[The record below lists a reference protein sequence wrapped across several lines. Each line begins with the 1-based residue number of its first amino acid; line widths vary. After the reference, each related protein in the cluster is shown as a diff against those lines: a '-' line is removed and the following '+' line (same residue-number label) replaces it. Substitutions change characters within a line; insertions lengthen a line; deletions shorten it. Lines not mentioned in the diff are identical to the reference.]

1 MDSTG
6 QGALTREQIRGAK
19 DIVIEAVFI
28 PEWGGTI
35 YIRGLMGC
43 KRDAFEGS
51 RIRLKDNKVEMVHDN
66 TRARLVSMTACDEL
80 GQLLFTEDDVEWLG
94 EKSASALDQAFE
106 VAQRLSAL
114 RPVDLEQKV
123 KNSGAALSVNS
134 SSVSPS
140 H

>member
-1 MDSTG
+1 MDATG
-6 QGALTREQIRGAK
+6 RGGLTRDQIRGAK
-19 DIVIEAVFI
+19 DVVIEAVFI

-51 RIRLKDNKVEMVHDN
+51 RIRIKDNKVEMIHDN
-66 TRARLVSMTACDEL
+66 TRARLVAMTACDET
-80 GQLLFTEDDVEWLG
+80 GQLLFTDEDVVWLG
-94 EKSASALDQAFE
+94 EKSASALDKAFD

-114 RPVDLEQKV
+114 RPVDLEEKV
-123 KNSGAALSVNS
+123 KNSEAALVVNS
-134 SSVSPS
+134 SSGSPS